1 MVRKKK
7 NGGRF
12 AALFTGAGCGG
23 GKSCPLSLSESM
35 TISFQKI
42 GPAGGRLLS
51 ELQKASFQGGEQIWS
66 ADDMATLLCGPHVLA
81 MTISQAG
88 QVAGYILWRYA
99 ADEAEILSI
108 GILPDYRGRGL
119 ASLLMSAVL
128 AQAAGDDIR
137 EFFLEVRAD
146 NRAAIGLY
154 LKCGFA
160 QVGRRKDYYGD
171 VGRGKQDA
179 LVLKYYLP

>member
-1 MVRKKK
+1 MAGRKKT
-7 NGGRF
+7 GGSF
-12 AALFTGAGCGG
+12 TALFTGAGCRG
-23 GKSCPLSLSESM
+23 GKTCPLFLSESM

-88 QVAGYILWRYA
+88 QVAGYALWRHA

-108 GILPDYRGRGL
+108 GILPDYRGRAL
-119 ASLLMSAVL
+119 ASQLMSAVF
-128 AQAAGDDIR
+128 AQATADDIR
-137 EFFLEVRAD
+137 EIFLEVRAD

-171 VGRGKQDA
+171 VGTGKQDA
-179 LVLKYYLP
+179 LILKYSAK